1 MTRRKVPVIERIMGA
16 NDTQAA
22 DNRQMFDAD
31 GVHVVNM
38 MAAPGA
44 GKTSLIL
51 ETIKRLRDEIRIGV
65 IEGDLASTVDTDK
78 IRAIDIPA
86 VQINT
91 GRGCHLDARQ
101 IARSLPDLPLDEL
114 DMLFIENVGNL
125 ICPIDFA
132 LGEHT
137 RVAISSVPEGDDKPY
152 KYPSF
157 FTDVDVLVINKIDLL
172 PYLKFDIE
180 AFKGLVR
187 GLNPEIEI
195 FAVSCAT
202 GEGMDEWA
210 TWLRDLIGGQ

>member
-1 MTRRKVPVIERIMGA
+1 MTTRKVPVIERIMGA

-22 DNRQMFDAD
+22 DNRQTFDAD

-172 PYLKFDIE
+172 PYLKFDME

-202 GEGMDEWA
+202 GEGMDVWA